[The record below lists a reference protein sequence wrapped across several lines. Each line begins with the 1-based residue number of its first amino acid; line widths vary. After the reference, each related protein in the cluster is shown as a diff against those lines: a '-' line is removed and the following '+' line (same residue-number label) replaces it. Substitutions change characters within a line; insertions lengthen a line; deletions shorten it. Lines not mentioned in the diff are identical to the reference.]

1 MKANPTE
8 PEFRDWSAIGAT
20 GKTTCMLDQ
29 RQLPFASLVDLL
41 RRRAAEQ
48 RNDSAYVFL
57 SDKGKVEAA
66 LSFGELEK
74 RASTLAAR
82 LSRQGQAGDR
92 ALFLFAPGLDFIVAY
107 FGCLLAGV
115 IPVPMMLPRRNSSL
129 DSSASIVADCSPRFV
144 ITNTHLR
151 IARPDVIE
159 RFSRPQMQWLMVDEA
174 GEEGKPQEHAL
185 PAPGPQDIAFLQYT
199 SGSTSDPKGVMVTH
213 GNLIENLEMIRVTL
227 GNTRRSTYVSWVPL
241 YHDMGL
247 ILNVL
252 QSLYIGSLCVL
263 VAPVTFVQRPLTWLR
278 AIHDYRAEVAGAP
291 NFAFDLCVQRFRA
304 DQAEGLDLSCW
315 KLAFNAAEPVRADTI
330 ERFAATFGAYGF
342 DPRAMYP
349 LYGMAEATLLISSG
363 QRGGGPVIRTI
374 SLDAFRRNEVAT
386 AASKSDAHRVV
397 GCGRNII
404 GQRIAIVDP
413 DTRRRLSPDHIGEV
427 WVAGPHVC
435 NGYWRNPDATRSTFQ
450 VHIEGQKDNEAWLRT
465 GDLGFM
471 DENGELF
478 ITGRR
483 KDLLIVRGMNYY
495 PQDIENTVYDSHP
508 ALRRHCGAAFSV
520 LTEKNEEKIILV
532 QEVERTHRRG
542 LDIEDIIACI
552 REAVANEHEIALDAI
567 VLIRPGGIPKTTS
580 GKIQR
585 SLARQ
590 MWLQNLFEPI
600 EPAEPAQSHSQA

>member
-1 MKANPTE
+1 
-8 PEFRDWSAIGAT
+8 
-20 GKTTCMLDQ
+20 MLDK
-29 RQLPFASLVDLL
+29 RRLPFASLVDLL
-41 RRRAAEQ
+41 RRRAAGQPNE
-48 RNDSAYVFL
+48 RAYVFL
-57 SDKGKVEAA
+57 SDKGNEEAA
-66 LSFGELEK
+66 LSFGELEQ
-74 RASTLAAR
+74 RASRVAAR
-82 LSRQGQAGDR
+82 LIREGQPGDR
-92 ALFLFAPGLDFIVAY
+92 ALLLFPPGLDFIIAY

-129 DSSASIVADCSPRFV
+129 DSSASIVADCTPRFV
-144 ITNTHLR
+144 MTNTHLR
-151 IARPDVIE
+151 IARTDVIE

-174 GEEGKPQEHAL
+174 GEEPNDQERAL
-185 PAPGPQDIAFLQYT
+185 PVLGPDDIAFLQYT

-213 GNLIENLEMIRVTL
+213 GNLIENLEMIRLTL

-252 QSLYIGSLCVL
+252 QSLYVGSLCVL
-263 VAPVTFVQRPLTWLR
+263 LAPVTFVQRPLTWLR

-304 DQAEGLDLSCW
+304 DQVKGFDLSGW

-330 ERFAATFGAYGF
+330 ERFEAIFGAYGF

-374 SLDAFRRNEVAT
+374 SLDAFRRNEIAT
-386 AASKSDAHRVV
+386 PAGMDDEHRVV

-413 DTRRRLSPDHIGEV
+413 QTRRQLGSDRLGEV

-435 NGYWRNPDATRSTFQ
+435 KGYWRNPDATRSTFQ
-450 VHIEGQKDNEAWLRT
+450 ARIEGDEDNESWLRT

-478 ITGRR
+478 ITGRS
-483 KDLLIVRGMNYY
+483 KDMIIVRGMNYY

-520 LTEKNEEKIILV
+520 LTDKNEEKIILV
-532 QEVERTHRRG
+532 QEVERTHWRG
-542 LDIEDIIACI
+542 LDIEDIVACI

-567 VLIRPGGIPKTTS
+567 VLIRPGAIPKTTS

-590 MWLQNLFEPI
+590 MWLQNLFESV
-600 EPAEPAQSHSQA
+600 EPA

>member
-1 MKANPTE
+1 
-8 PEFRDWSAIGAT
+8 
-20 GKTTCMLDQ
+20 MLDK
-29 RQLPFASLVDLL
+29 RRLPFASLVDLL
-41 RRRAAEQ
+41 RRRAAGQPNE
-48 RNDSAYVFL
+48 RAYVFL
-57 SDKGKVEAA
+57 SDKGNEEAA
-66 LSFGELEK
+66 LSFGELEQ
-74 RASTLAAR
+74 RASRVAAR
-82 LSRQGQAGDR
+82 LIREGQPGDR
-92 ALFLFAPGLDFIVAY
+92 ALLLFPPGLDFIVAY

-129 DSSASIVADCSPRFV
+129 DSSASIVADCTPRFV
-144 ITNTHLR
+144 VTNTHLR
-151 IARPDVIE
+151 IARPDVTE
-159 RFSRPQMQWLMVDEA
+159 RFGRPQIQWLVVDEA
-174 GEEGKPQEHAL
+174 GEEPNDQERAL
-185 PAPGPQDIAFLQYT
+185 PVLGPDDIAFLQYT

-213 GNLIENLEMIRVTL
+213 GNLIENLEMIRLTL

-252 QSLYIGSLCVL
+252 QSLYVGSLCVL
-263 VAPVTFVQRPLTWLR
+263 LAPVTFVQRPLTWLR

-304 DQAEGLDLSCW
+304 DQVKGLDLSCW

-330 ERFAATFGAYGF
+330 ERFAAVFAAYGF

-374 SLDAFRRNEVAT
+374 SLDAFRRNEIAT
-386 AASKSDAHRVV
+386 PAGTDDEHRVV

-404 GQRIAIVDP
+404 GQRIAIVNP
-413 DTRRRLSPDHIGEV
+413 QTRQQLGSDRLGEV

-435 NGYWRNPDATRSTFQ
+435 KGYWRNPDATRSTFQ
-450 VHIEGQKDNEAWLRT
+450 ARIEGDEDNESWLRT

-478 ITGRR
+478 ITGRS
-483 KDLLIVRGMNYY
+483 KDMIIVRGMNYY

-520 LTEKNEEKIILV
+520 LTDKNEEKIILV
-532 QEVERTHRRG
+532 QEVERTHWRG
-542 LDIEDIIACI
+542 LDIEDIVACI

-567 VLIRPGGIPKTTS
+567 VLIRPGAIPKTTS

-590 MWLQNLFEPI
+590 MWLQNLFEPV
-600 EPAEPAQSHSQA
+600 EPA